1 MILAGTSVWI
11 DHLSRLEQGLIWR
24 LREGQV
30 LMHAMIVGELACR
43 NLNNRH
49 DRLRERNVLPQVT
62 ERSHIYILAAIASLD
77 WTGKGLGF
85 VNVRLLAS
93 DLRHEGPMLWTRS
106 KKLDRCASTLKF
118 AYIKSN
124 RE

>member
-1 MILAGTSVWI
+1 MILAGTSEWI
-11 DHLSRLEQGLIWR
+11 DHRSRLEQELIWR

-62 ERSHIYILAAIASLD
+62 GWSHIYVLAAIASLD
-77 WTGKGLGF
+77 WTGKCLGF
-85 VNVRLLAS
+85 VDVRLPAP
-93 DLRHEGPMLWTRS
+93 DLRCEGTMLWTRD
-106 KKLDRCASTLKF
+106 KNLDRCASTLNI
-118 AYIKSN
+118 AYMDSN